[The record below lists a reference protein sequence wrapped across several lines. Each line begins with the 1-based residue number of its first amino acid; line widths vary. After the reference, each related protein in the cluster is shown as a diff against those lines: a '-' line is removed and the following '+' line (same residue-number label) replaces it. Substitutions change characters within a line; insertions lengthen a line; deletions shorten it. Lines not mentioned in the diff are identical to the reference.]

1 MGKIIGRETALSH
14 EGNFEKI
21 RLIYHVTKK
30 KILLTY
36 QITYNKYK

>member
-30 KILLTY
+30 NTTDISNN
-36 QITYNKYK
+36 I